1 MTDGIWRKVGRGSG
15 INVWAMTE
23 PEVVSWPGVARPMPD
38 RVDYR
43 FTNGS
48 VDTGVFPCREA
59 LMVAVAAGREVRMPE
74 GPFTRATPGGESPDV
89 DFSRFCH
96 APTLIRRG
104 FRCAVRAA
112 EAGVAEFEVATCGS
126 VTVWADGREVLRF
139 EPFTRNVAGR
149 TVMALAV
156 GPEPV
161 EITVALEDLHERDT
175 TCFFAMIPRS
185 GPALE
190 TRAPGLDGGRIEEA
204 ARALASLRTDRVFYE
219 SGDISVV
226 CDEPPGFDLP
236 FRLVAHGQFM
246 RGGIAGPHRVR
257 ETVGFRVGPGKAG
270 AVLMRVASS
279 EQGCVELVFE
289 AEVDGVRLERG
300 IGTSVVP
307 PATPLAGADVAA
319 RKVAAADRMAA
330 RGSFEPATALLL
342 MSRGEKPALAA
353 EIVDRALDDIERRF
367 DCADFSI
374 LPLLRIWRDN
384 REGLEPARRA
394 RLRAALLGFR
404 YWLDE
409 PGNDVMWFWSE
420 NHVLCFHVAQLAA
433 GTFFADEV
441 FSNSGKTGAVL
452 AAEATERIGRWFDS
466 IEAHGL
472 AEWNSAAYYP
482 IDMLA
487 LFSLHDLAEDARLV
501 ERSAALLD
509 MIFVMTGLHTT
520 GGVPAGSQGRAYEK
534 ELLAGPATELGSVA
548 AIAFGGRWPE
558 GYDRAAALFCLSD
571 YMPPDAAA
579 RFAKLR
585 PGEVLEA
592 RYTQGLEHAGRLTLW
607 KTPDVQISTVSD
619 HHAGERGKQQ
629 HVIDVQFAG
638 HPMAR
643 AWINHPGE
651 LKVWGE
657 RRPSLLAGNAILPRV
672 AQVADTAF
680 IIHDLT
686 SDLSTIG
693 FTQLFAPRDAF
704 DLVEAYGNWLFL
716 RSGNGC
722 AGIWCSDRLA
732 PMTGGLYRDAIWR
745 GTERVTGWVV
755 VGGSVSAEADFAA
768 FRAGLTASEVGFN
781 ADALVLSAR
790 LPSGAYALRHDG
802 PLSRDGSELVFGPLN
817 STPHA
822 SINGGPMRPW
832 TDRA

>member
-1 MTDGIWRKVGRGSG
+1 MTDGNWRKVERGSG

-23 PEVVSWPGVARPMPD
+23 PEETPWPGVARPQPD

-43 FTNGS
+43 FTNGP
-48 VDTGVFPCREA
+48 VDTGVFPCRQALTEA
-59 LMVAVAAGREVRMPE
+59 VEAGREVRMPE
-74 GPFTRATPGGESPDV
+74 GPFTRATPGGDSPDV

-104 FRCAVRAA
+104 FRCALRAA
-112 EAGVAEFEVATCGS
+112 EAGVAEFEVATCGG
-126 VTVWADGREVLRF
+126 VTIWADGREALRF
-139 EPFTRNVAGR
+139 EPFTRNVASR
-149 TVMALAV
+149 ATLRLEV

-175 TCFFAMIPRS
+175 TCFFSMIPRS
-185 GPALE
+185 GPSLE
-190 TRAPGLDGGRIEEA
+190 TRVPGLNAGRIEEA

-219 SGDISVV
+219 GGDISVI

-236 FRLVAHGQFM
+236 MRLVAHGQFM

-257 ETVGFRVGPGKAG
+257 EAIGFRLGPGRAE
-270 AVLMRVASS
+270 AVLMPVAAS
-279 EQGCVELVFE
+279 EQGCVELVIE
-289 AEVDGVRLERG
+289 TEVDGARLERVL
-300 IGTSVVP
+300 GTTVVP
-307 PATPLAGADVAA
+307 PATPLTGADVAA
-319 RKVAAADRMAA
+319 RKAAAADRMAA
-330 RGSFEPATALLL
+330 RGSFEPSTALLL
-342 MSRGEKPALAA
+342 MSRGEMQALAA

-374 LPLLRIWRDN
+374 LPLLRIWRDH
-384 REGLEPARRA
+384 RDALGPARRA

-433 GTFFADEV
+433 GTFFPDEV
-441 FSNSGKTGAVL
+441 FPNGGKTGAVL
-452 AAEATERIGRWFDS
+452 AAEAKERIGRWFES
-466 IEAHGL
+466 IETHGL

-501 ERSAALLD
+501 ERSAKLLD

-548 AIAFGGRWPE
+548 AIAFGGGWPE
-558 GYDRAAALFCLSD
+558 GYDRAAALFSLSD

-579 RFAKLR
+579 RFARLR
-585 PGEVLEA
+585 SSEVLEA
-592 RYTQGLEHAGRLTLW
+592 RYTQGLDHAGRLTLW
-607 KTPDVQISTVSD
+607 KAPDVQMSTVSD
-619 HHAGERGKQQ
+619 HHAGEPGKQQ
-629 HVIDVQFAG
+629 HVIDLQFAG

-672 AQVADTAF
+672 AQDTNAAF
-680 IIHDLT
+680 VIHDLT
-686 SDLSTIG
+686 SDTSTIG
-693 FTQLFAPRDAF
+693 FSQMFAPRDAF
-704 DLVEAYGNWLFL
+704 DTVETEGNWLFL

-732 PMTGGLYRDAIWR
+732 PMTHGLYRHALWR
-745 GTERVTGWVV
+745 GTERLTGWAVV
-755 VGGSVSAEADFAA
+755 VDTVASGSGFAA
-768 FRAGLTASEVGFN
+768 FRERLSGSEVAF
-781 ADALVLSAR
+781 DAAARILSAR
-790 LPSGAYALRHDG
+790 LPSGGYELRHDG
-802 PLSRDGSELVFGPLN
+802 PFSRDGAERSFGPLK
-817 STPHA
+817 SMPHA
-822 SINGGPMRPW
+822 SIDGGPMRAW
-832 TDRA
+832 SDQA